1 MTVDWS
7 APASPGPLDASVE
20 IPGSKSQTARALY
33 LAAVAQGPSV
43 LRGVLDSRDT
53 RLFIAALRAFGAR
66 IDVEGTTARV
76 APLDPAR
83 IPGGAV
89 DCGLAGT
96 VMRFLPPLAAL
107 SSSPIRFDGDEAARV
122 RPLSPLLDALSLL
135 GARIEYEGEFGFLP
149 FTITG
154 PLRAPDTGLIEVDA
168 SASSQ
173 FLSALLLVAPL
184 LARPASGAPLV
195 VRAPGRVVSLPHV
208 EMTLAALRARG
219 VDVSPLVPES
229 GAPGAPGAIDEGGAR
244 AWRIV
249 PGVPAALDET
259 IEPDLSNAGP
269 FLAAAMAC
277 GGRVRIP
284 NWPTASTQAGDA
296 WREILP
302 AMGGTVS
309 REGAGLV
316 VSGPGI
322 GAIRGIDLD
331 MSRIGELAPTVAALA
346 ALANGPSLLTGIA
359 HLRGHETDRLAALAT
374 ELRAAGADVDE
385 LPDGLAIRPGALVA
399 ARHRAYGDH
408 RMATFAAILGLA
420 APGTTLDDIASTS
433 KTLPDF
439 PAMWDRLLGRGAA
452 S

>member
-244 AWRIV
+244 AWQIV

-269 FLAAAMAC
+269 FLAAAMTC

>member
-229 GAPGAPGAIDEGGAR
+229 GAPGAIDEGGAR

>member
-33 LAAVAQGPSV
+33 LAAVAQSPSV

-135 GARIEYEGEFGFLP
+135 GARIEHEGEFGFLP

-184 LARPASGAPLV
+184 LARPASSAPLV

-229 GAPGAPGAIDEGGAR
+229 GTPAAPGAIDEGGAR

-249 PGVPAALDET
+249 PGAPAALDET

-269 FLAAAMAC
+269 FLAAAMIC

-309 REGAGLV
+309 REGADLV

-374 ELRAAGADVDE
+374 ELRVAGADVDE